1 MTNNWIYRLS
11 YKVAKIKHSEVV
23 WEPRPVYVFVCVYGP
38 PVLGFGVLMGLSISV
53 HVHGPTVLGFD
64 GFHSFDG
71 PVHLCLCVY
80 LDHQFWVLAVFTVL
94 MGLSICVH
102 VHGPTVLG
110 FGGFHQW
117 F

>member
-1 MTNNWIYRLS
+1 MTDARVMLNGYQYARSYMTNNWIYRLS

-23 WEPRPVYVFVCVYGP
+23 WEPRPVYVCVCVYGP
-38 PVLGFGVLMGLSISV
+38 P
-53 HVHGPTVLGFD
+53 VLGFD

-94 MGLSICVH
+94 MGLSTCVH